1 MIRHLPRAGA
11 AALTVLVLAAGCD
24 NGVTD
29 PRPSAEVNQL
39 PALAVKP
46 GEPWSAAQRQFYQ
59 VRLSPLAGTTDHGTV
74 LIEVVG
80 GYLAVTVQAEGLDP
94 LQHIPQHIHVNPTC
108 AVGGGVLIN
117 LDANL
122 TVAGEAPSVGAA
134 FPVANQAGVVKYHAT
149 RSLSDLLQA
158 VNTYQHTSL
167 TSVDDLLAWLDLD
180 NRNVHMH
187 LSASPFTP
195 MTCGPVDRIN

>member
-1 MIRHLPRAGA
+1 MIRQLPRVGV
-11 AALTVLVLAAGCD
+11 AALTALVFVAACD
-24 NGVTD
+24 DGVTD

-46 GEPWSAAQRQFYQ
+46 GEPGSAAQRQLYQ

-74 LIEVVG
+74 LIEIVG
-80 GYLAVTVQAEGLDP
+80 GYLTVTVQAEGLDP

-117 LDANL
+117 LDENL
-122 TVAGEAPSVGAA
+122 SVTGEAPSTGAA
-134 FPVANQAGVVKYHAT
+134 FPVANGAGVVKYHAT
-149 RSLSDLLQA
+149 RSLGDLLQA
-158 VNTYQHTSL
+158 VNTYAGANL
-167 TSVDDLLAWLDLD
+167 ASVDELVAWLDLG

-195 MTCGPVDRIN
+195 MTCGPVNRLN